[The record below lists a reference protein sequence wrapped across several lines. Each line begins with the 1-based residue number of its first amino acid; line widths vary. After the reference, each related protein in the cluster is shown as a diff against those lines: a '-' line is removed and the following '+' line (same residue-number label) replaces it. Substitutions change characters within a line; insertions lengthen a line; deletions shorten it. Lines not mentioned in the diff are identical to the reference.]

1 MEEFVA
7 EVWPPTKLHVDLHTA
22 LACVDR
28 RLVYE
33 QALRLGAAG
42 RHAKALLYRPIFAT
56 VAVELLPACLYVTV
70 RFVIPF
76 TAGDCSAQCDLVV
89 GISAH
94 QPARTLTAIRGIRL
108 LEIQK
113 EGIFH

>member
-1 MEEFVA
+1 MKEFVA
-7 EVWPPTKLHVDLHTA
+7 KVWPPAKLHVDLHTA
-22 LACVDR
+22 LAPVDL

-33 QALRLGAAG
+33 QALRLGTTG

-70 RFVIPF
+70 RFVITF
-76 TAGDCSAQCDLVV
+76 TASDSPTQCNLVL

-94 QPARTLTAIRGIRL
+94 
-108 LEIQK
+108 
-113 EGIFH
+113 